1 MKNYLPKFQLIIAA
15 TIFIMA
21 FLSFGCKNQTGE
33 DVDHSGKYTEVEDSI
48 KQIIDNEPGKFG
60 VAVIVNNADT
70 IAINNT
76 ADYPMMSMFKFHE
89 ALAVCHALE
98 LKHTTIDSIIT
109 INRDE
114 LDPDTWSPMLKDYNE
129 SVFSVSIKDLLNY
142 ILVDSD
148 NNASNLLFDRIVSP
162 KETDAYIRVIEK
174 SGDFRIMHSE
184 HDMKRD
190 ISKSYDNSCSP
201 LSYASLVN
209 KVFTDSVI
217 NSSNQEFIKSAMGE
231 CNTGM
236 NRISAGLPKDGGVN
250 FAHRTGSGYI
260 NSRGEIIAI
269 NDGGYV
275 QLPSGTG
282 YSIAVF
288 VRDFG
293 GRQEDADKIIARISA
308 AVYNAVALSD
318 NLVDR
323 ENQATD

>member
-1 MKNYLPKFQLIIAA
+1 MGNYYLKYQIIIAA
-15 TIFIMA
+15 IIFAVI
-21 FLSFGCKNQTGE
+21 FFSFGCNGKAKE
-33 DVDHSGKYTEVEDSI
+33 SVDRSGKYTEIEDSI

-60 VAVIVNNADT
+60 VAVIINNTDT

-76 ADYPMMSMFKFHE
+76 ADYPLMSMFKLHE

-98 LKHTTIDSIIT
+98 LKHAGLDSIIT
-109 INRDE
+109 INRHE
-114 LDPDTWSPMLKDYNE
+114 LDPETWSPMLKDYKE
-129 SVFSVSIKDLLNY
+129 SSFAVSVKDLLTY

-148 NNASNLLFDRIVSP
+148 NNASNLLFDRVISP
-162 KETDAYIRVIEK
+162 KETDAYIRSIENTGNFK
-174 SGDFRIMHSE
+174 ILYSE

-209 KVFTDSVI
+209 KVFTNSIIDSA
-217 NSSNQEFIKSAMGE
+217 NQEFIRGVMGK

-236 NRISAGLPKDGGVN
+236 NRIAAGLPHEAGVN

-260 NSRGEIIAI
+260 NSSGEVIAI

-288 VRDFG
+288 VKDFG
-293 GRQEDADKIIARISA
+293 GSQEDAERIIARISA
-308 AVYNAVALSD
+308 VVYNAIASSD
-318 NLVDR
+318 NR
-323 ENQATD
+323 